1 MTPIVRS
8 VIRTAVP
15 AVAGAASGYLAK
27 HGFDVNGTTAMAI
40 MPVATALYK
49 AGALKLEAKYPWAK
63 ALLGVAK

>member
-27 HGFDVNGTTAMAI
+27 HGFNVNGTTAMAV
-40 MPVATALYK
+40 MPIATSIYK
-49 AGALKLEAKYPWAK
+49 AAALKLEAKYGWAK
-63 ALLGVAK
+63 VLLGVSK

>member
-8 VIRTAVP
+8 VIRTAIP
-15 AVAGAASGYLAK
+15 AVAGAATGYLAK
-27 HGFDVNGTTAMAI
+27 HGFDVNGTTAMAV

-49 AGALKLEAKYPWAK
+49 AGALKLENKYPWAK